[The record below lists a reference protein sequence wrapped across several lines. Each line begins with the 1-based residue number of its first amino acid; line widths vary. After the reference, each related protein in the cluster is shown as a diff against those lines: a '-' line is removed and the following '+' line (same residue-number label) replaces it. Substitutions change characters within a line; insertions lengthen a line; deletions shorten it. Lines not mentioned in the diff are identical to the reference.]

1 MAGELKEDT
10 RVLEGLLSTT
20 DQLESLESLDAA
32 FTTNTG
38 SFRQRHVSE
47 SVDIEFDLP
56 EVVNMPSLESILN
69 EKEEDI
75 LSLEDDPDLAN
86 VLNSEL
92 LSSVLDL
99 DPSKGKK
106 EKKTKHGSVLRH
118 VVLKSVSGQMVSA
131 SARVDAGLP
140 TAMAVS
146 SLICIG
152 TSHGVVLVFD
162 PQQALKLV
170 LGNTSIGA
178 EYGAVTAL
186 GINMECT
193 RLLCGHA
200 RGQITMWDLQSGKLL
215 RTIIDAHP
223 LGSAVLHVMF
233 TDDPSV
239 AICSDS
245 GGSVFVLSFKRVIG
259 MRTYESTCLFSGSR
273 GEVCTMAPLHMHEG
287 MKDHPLYEQS
297 FLALAT
303 LAKVLI
309 VTLKPDLEVLFT
321 HTLKGPVDSL
331 PLLSWQFAII
341 QVAAEKVIDPVIA
354 FARGTEIYFY
364 QAHSRAEKQI
374 KFVFLQRI
382 ETSYKLVA
390 LDWLNPQIIAT
401 VDSLERVHVID
412 VRSMEELE
420 VLDLSSVR
428 LVYSSS
434 YFKSL
439 STGGN
444 VSKALVAASEH
455 SCYQTIRVFNGQ
467 QLLLGVKSV
476 HVLTLR
482 TWRDRIEVY
491 VKQNNF
497 LDALELALSFY
508 NGTAMAVI
516 GLLGSKEQR
525 IAEIAAQIEEL
536 LLAFVDITVFVNC
549 PRTKETKELRT
560 YFKEIVPI
568 FIKYSIA
575 INNME
580 LLFREIYDKFSEDP
594 IGKIVFLESLE
605 PHILSDKLTSLS
617 PIVMKEFIEHYQQ
630 QDKLKEVESCLLH
643 LDVTNLDIHQMVKLC
658 WAHGLYDAIF
668 YVYNRG
674 MRDYTTPL
682 EELINVLKSTLQSR
696 ALLLD
701 SDLSL
706 GNKLLVYISC
716 CLAGQAYPV
725 GSIPEDLRQDVKK
738 EVFNCITSQNTK
750 DGFETELSYPRLRVL
765 LHFDTQ
771 EFLNVLS
778 MAFERKN
785 FDDDFNAPSGVSRRQ
800 FLVNILLDVMV
811 QDTGFTPSQ
820 VGSLFTFLAR
830 QMAKQEKRI
839 HVNKVLFEQV
849 LEYLANPDDDS
860 RHEERQ
866 QALLELWNA
875 GGLKQFDDARILVL
889 AENAKFYRVC
899 EMLYER
905 TRQFP
910 KVLSCYF
917 RDSSREPQVFNYVH
931 YVMTED
937 GYTDLEREELKEASL
952 NSLKSFL
959 SIDCGK
965 TAHMIVTEFPDTL
978 TVVVRQL
985 EGQPTMQYEFLKGVF
1000 DSKSST
1006 PARPEDSP
1014 DAEVHEK
1021 YIELM
1026 CKYQPDLVHSY
1037 LRNTENYRLE
1047 ETLAIVRQFNNTYAT
1062 AYLLEKAGDIHGAF
1076 QLLLET
1082 LKVKVKI
1089 LCDVFEKHEF
1099 PPSNEIRKLTANVE
1113 AVLLGVLIPLCQ
1125 RNSGRLDEADREAL
1139 WFPLLETVMAP
1150 QRKCKDTTSA
1160 YFLAFKDQTRH
1171 VLNSMMGY
1179 ISLPAILQKIMQDPT
1194 YSTGKFGEIKELIL
1208 GMLDTYSYESTLLKT
1223 TNKLLA
1229 SDLHSSLSNL
1239 KNQKNIGYS
1248 PKTVRCAI
1256 CQRLFTNDHVSS
1268 QPDKLLVFRCG
1279 HVYHSE
1285 CMAGTTGTEGNW
1297 ICILCNKT
1305 GLSRLSSRKGKTSLG
1320 KLAKPSSSTAQKPE
1334 SSMAPKKIDDTQK
1347 TERSV
1352 PSLTQQQFESV
1363 SRLKAQTKGASR
1375 FAILT
1380 ELSRTSDAFS
1390 LNYGSRLTNSSSIF
1404 EDERFRL
1411 HLAPPRD

>member
-1 MAGELKEDT
+1 MADDEEEDPS
-10 RVLEGLLSTT
+10 VLEDLLSTS
-20 DQLESLESLDAA
+20 DQLKTLESLDAA
-32 FTTNTG
+32 FTTNNG
-38 SFRQRHVSE
+38 SFTERHVSD
-47 SVDIEFDLP
+47 SVDIELDLP

-69 EKEEDI
+69 EKDEDI

-86 VLNSEL
+86 LIDNEL
-92 LSSVLDL
+92 LSSTLDL
-99 DPSKGKK
+99 NQSTEMKQKK
-106 EKKTKHGSVLRH
+106 SKHGFVLRQ
-118 VVLKSVSGQMVSA
+118 VVLKNVSGQMVSA

-162 PQQALKLV
+162 PQQTLKLV

-193 RLLCGHA
+193 RVLCGHA
-200 RGQITMWDLQSGKLL
+200 RGQITMWDLQTGKLL
-215 RTIIDAHP
+215 RSIPDAHP
-223 LGSAVLHVMF
+223 QGSAVLHVVF

-245 GGSVFVLSFKRVIG
+245 GGSVFVLTFKRLIG
-259 MRTYESTCLFSGSR
+259 VRSYESTCLFSGCR
-273 GEVCTMAPLHMHEG
+273 GEVCTMAPLHLHEG

-297 FLALAT
+297 LLALAT
-303 LAKVLI
+303 LTKVLI
-309 VTLKPDLEVLFT
+309 LTLKPELEVLFT
-321 HTLKGPVDSL
+321 HTLKGSVDSL
-331 PLLSWQFAII
+331 PLLAWQFAII
-341 QVAAEKVIDPVIA
+341 QVASKKVIDPVVA

-364 QAHSRAEKQI
+364 QTHCKAEKQVR
-374 KFVFLQRI
+374 FVFLQKI
-382 ETSYKLVA
+382 ETAYKLIA
-390 LDWLNPQIIAT
+390 LDWLNPQVIAA
-401 VDSLERVHVID
+401 VDTLERVHVMD

-420 VLDLSSVR
+420 VLDLNAVQ

-467 QLLLGVKSV
+467 LLLLGVKSV

-482 TWRDRIEVY
+482 SWQDRIEVF

-508 NGTAMAVI
+508 NGTAMAVV
-516 GLLGSKEQR
+516 GLAGNKEQKT
-525 IAEIAAQIEEL
+525 AEIAGQIEEL
-536 LLAFVDITVFVNC
+536 LLAFVDITVFVSC
-549 PRTKETKELRT
+549 PKTKDVEELKT
-560 YFKEIVPI
+560 YFKEMVPV
-568 FIKYSIA
+568 FIKYCIA
-575 INNME
+575 IKNMD
-580 LLFREIYDKFSEDP
+580 LLFREIYDKFCEDP
-594 IGKIVFLESLE
+594 VGKVVFLESLE

-630 QDKLKEVESCLLH
+630 QNKLREVESCLMH

-658 WAHGLYDAIF
+658 WAHGLFDAIF

-674 MRDYTTPL
+674 MHDYTTPL
-682 EELINVLKSTLQSR
+682 EDLINVLKNTVQSGQ
-696 ALLLD
+696 LVLG

-716 CLAGQAYPV
+716 CLAGQGYPV
-725 GSIPEDLRQDVKK
+725 GSIPEDLAQEVKRK
-738 EVFNCITSQNTK
+738 IFNCITARSTK
-750 DGFETELSYPRLRVL
+750 DDSETELSYPRLRVL
-765 LHFDTQ
+765 LQFDTQ

-778 MAFERKN
+778 MAFERKDFDNN
-785 FDDDFNAPSGVSRRQ
+785 FEVPNGVTRRQ
-800 FLVNILLDVMV
+800 YLVNILLDVMV
-811 QDTGFTPSQ
+811 QDTGFSPSQ

-830 QMAKQEKRI
+830 QMAKKENRLQ
-839 HVNKVLFEQV
+839 VNKILFEQV
-849 LEYLANPDDDS
+849 LEYLSNPDDDS

-875 GGLKQFDDARILVL
+875 GGLQQFDDARILVL

-899 EMLYER
+899 EMLYEKK
-905 TRQFP
+905 RQFP

-917 RDSSREPQVFNYVH
+917 RDSYRAHQVFAYVH

-937 GYTDLEREELKEASL
+937 VYTELEREELKEASL
-952 NSLKSFL
+952 NSLQSFL

-965 TAHMIVTEFPDTL
+965 TANMIVTEFPDAL

-985 EGQPTMQYEFLKGVF
+985 EGQSATQYEFLKGVF
-1000 DSKSST
+1000 DNKT
-1006 PARPEDSP
+1006 PAPTRPEYSP
-1014 DAEVHEK
+1014 AAEVHEK

-1037 LRNTENYRLE
+1037 LRNSENYRLE
-1047 ETLAIVRQFNNTYAT
+1047 ETLAIVRQFNNRFAT
-1062 AYLLEKAGDIHGAF
+1062 AYLLEKAGDITGAF

-1082 LKVKVKI
+1082 LKVKVKT
-1089 LCDVFEKHEF
+1089 LCDTFEKHEF
-1099 PPSNEIRKLTANVE
+1099 PPPNEIRKLTANVE
-1113 AVLLGVLIPLCQ
+1113 ATLLGVLIPLCQ
-1125 RNSGRLDEADREAL
+1125 RNSGRLEEADREAL

-1160 YFLAFKDQTRH
+1160 YFVAFKEQTRH

-1194 YSTGKFGEIKELIL
+1194 YNTGKFGEIKELIL

-1229 SDLHSSLSNL
+1229 GDLHSSLSNL
-1239 KNQKNIGYS
+1239 KKQSVYGFI
-1248 PKTVRCAI
+1248 PKSFRCAI
-1256 CQRLFTNDHVSS
+1256 CHRVFIEEFDSGQRDDLIVY
-1268 QPDKLLVFRCG
+1268 RCG

-1285 CMAGTTGTEGNW
+1285 CMAGTSGAEGNW
-1297 ICILCNKT
+1297 ICLLCNKT
-1305 GLSRLSSRKGKTSLG
+1305 GLSRLSSGKGKTPLG
-1320 KLAKPSSSTAQKPE
+1320 KLAKPSPVAAKKYETAGASAKEP
-1334 SSMAPKKIDDTQK
+1334 SQK
-1347 TERSV
+1347 TEKDIA
-1352 PSLTQQQFESV
+1352 SLTQQQFEAIA
-1363 SRLKAQTKGASR
+1363 RLKTQSKGASR
-1375 FAILT
+1375 FAILS
-1380 ELSRTSDAFS
+1380 ELSKPGDAFS
-1390 LNYGSRLTNSSSIF
+1390 LGYGSRPNQSSSIF

-1411 HLAPPRD
+1411 HLAPPR

>member
-1 MAGELKEDT
+1 MSDELKEDT
-10 RVLEGLLSTT
+10 SVLTGLLSTT

-32 FTTNTG
+32 FTTNTS
-38 SFRQRHVSE
+38 SFRQRHASD
-47 SVDIEFDLP
+47 SVDIELDLP

-69 EKEEDI
+69 EKDEDI
-75 LSLEDDPDLAN
+75 LSFEDDPDLAN
-86 VLNSEL
+86 LIDNEL
-92 LSSVLDL
+92 LSSSRDL
-99 DPSKGKK
+99 NPSTEMKQKK
-106 EKKTKHGSVLRH
+106 SKHGSVLRH
-118 VVLKSVSGQMVSA
+118 VVLKSVSSQMVSA
-131 SARVDAGLP
+131 SSRVDAGLP
-140 TAMAVS
+140 TALAVS
-146 SLICIG
+146 SLICVG
-152 TSHGVVLVFD
+152 TSHGVALVFD
-162 PQQALKLV
+162 PQQTLKLV
-170 LGNTSIGA
+170 LGNTSLGA

-186 GINMECT
+186 GINMDCT
-193 RLLCGHA
+193 RVLCGHA

-215 RTIIDAHP
+215 RTITDAHP
-223 LGSAVLHVMF
+223 LGSAVLHIMF

-245 GGSVFVLSFKRVIG
+245 GGSVFVLTFKRLIG
-259 MRTYESTCLFSGSR
+259 MRSYESICLFSGSR
-273 GEVCTMAPLHMHEG
+273 GEVCTMAPLHLHDA

-297 FLALAT
+297 LLALAT
-303 LAKVLI
+303 LTKVLI
-309 VTLKPDLEVLFT
+309 LTLKPELEVLFT
-321 HTLKGPVDSL
+321 HTLKGSADCL

-341 QVAAEKVIDPVIA
+341 QVASEKVIDPVLA
-354 FARGTEIYFY
+354 FARGSEIYFY
-364 QAHSRAEKQI
+364 QAHSKAEKQVR
-374 KFVFLQRI
+374 FVFLQRI
-382 ETSYKLVA
+382 ETAYKLIS
-390 LDWLNPQIIAT
+390 LNWLNPQVIAT
-401 VDSLERVHVID
+401 VDTLERMHVID

-420 VLDLSSVR
+420 VLDLSLVQ

-482 TWRDRIEVY
+482 NWQDRIDVF

-516 GLLGSKEQR
+516 GLLGNKEQKT
-525 IAEIAAQIEEL
+525 AEVAAQIEEL
-536 LLAFVDITVFVNC
+536 LLVFVDITVFVSC
-549 PRTKETKELRT
+549 PKTKDVEELRT
-560 YFKEIVPI
+560 YFKEMVPV
-568 FIKYSIA
+568 FIKYSLA
-575 INNME
+575 IKNMD
-580 LLFREIYDKFSEDP
+580 LLLREIYDKFSEDP
-594 IGKIVFLESLE
+594 VGKVVFLESLE

-630 QDKLKEVESCLLH
+630 RNKLKEVESCLLH

-682 EELINVLKSTLQSR
+682 EELINVLKNTVQSR

-725 GSIPEDLRQDVKK
+725 GSIPEDLVQEVKR
-738 EVFNCITSQNTK
+738 EVFNCITAKSTT
-750 DGFETELSYPRLRVL
+750 DSFETELSYPRLRVL

-778 MAFERKN
+778 MAFERN
-785 FDDDFNAPSGVSRRQ
+785 DFDNDFNVPNGVTRRQ
-800 FLVNILLDVMV
+800 FLVDILLDVMV
-811 QDTGFTPSQ
+811 QDTGFLPSQ

-830 QMAKQEKRI
+830 QMAKHENRI
-839 HVNKVLFEQV
+839 QVNQILFEQV

-875 GGLKQFDDARILVL
+875 GGLKQFDDSRILVL

-905 TRQFP
+905 KRQFP

-917 RDSSREPQVFNYVH
+917 RDSFREHQVFSYVH

-937 GYTDLEREELKEASL
+937 VYTDLERDDLKEASL
-952 NSLKSFL
+952 NSLQSFL

-965 TAHMIVTEFPDTL
+965 TAHMIVTEFPTAL

-985 EGQPTMQYEFLKGVF
+985 EGQSTIQYEFLKGVF
-1000 DSKSST
+1000 DHKST
-1006 PARPEDSP
+1006 ATIRPEDTP

-1062 AYLLEKAGDIHGAF
+1062 AYLLEKAGDISGAF
-1076 QLLLET
+1076 QLLLEI
-1082 LKVKVKI
+1082 LKVKVKT
-1089 LCDVFEKHEF
+1089 LCDIFEKHEI

-1113 AVLLGVLIPLCQ
+1113 AVLLGVIIPLCQ
-1125 RNSGRLDEADREAL
+1125 RNSGRLEEADREAL

-1150 QRKCKDTTSA
+1150 QRKCIDTTSA
-1160 YFLAFKDQTRH
+1160 YFLAFKEQTRH

-1194 YSTGKFGEIKELIL
+1194 YSAGKFGEIKELIL

-1229 SDLHSSLSNL
+1229 GDLHSSLSHLKRHSNL
-1239 KNQKNIGYS
+1239 GLS
-1248 PKTVRCAI
+1248 PKSFRCAI
-1256 CQRLFTNDHVSS
+1256 CHRGFIEEFASS
-1268 QPDKLLVFRCG
+1268 QRDDVLVFRCG

-1285 CMAGTTGTEGNW
+1285 CMAGTTGTEGSW
-1297 ICILCNKT
+1297 ICLLCNKT
-1305 GLSRLSSRKGKTSLG
+1305 GLSRLSSGKGKTSFG
-1320 KLAKPSSSTAQKPE
+1320 KLAKPSSAAIKQSE
-1334 SSMAPKKIDDTQK
+1334 SGGASAKEATQK
-1347 TERSV
+1347 TERAV
-1352 PSLTQQQFESV
+1352 PSLTQQQFEAV
-1363 SRLKAQTKGASR
+1363 TRLKAQNKGASR
-1375 FAILT
+1375 FAILS
-1380 ELSRTSDAFS
+1380 ELSKPSDGFGLS
-1390 LNYGSRLTNSSSIF
+1390 YGSRFSNSSSIF

-1411 HLAPPRD
+1411 HLAPPRY